1 MSKIREVTP
10 AAALSLIQKGALL
23 VDVREPYEIAK
34 KSFDV
39 PDVMLIPLRE
49 IEKRYREIPAN
60 RQVIIACRSGNRS
73 LMALRVLTSHG
84 YKKAVSMQTGISG
97 WSRAGLP
104 IKQMQKQSPFGW
116 LIRLFGRG

>member
-10 AAALSLIQKGALL
+10 PAALSLIQKGALL
-23 VDVREPYEIAK
+23 VDVREPYEIAG

-39 PDVMLIPLRE
+39 PDIMLIPVRE
-49 IEKRYREIPAN
+49 IEKRYKEIPAN

-73 LMALRVLTSHG
+73 LMALRILTSHG

-104 IKQMQKQSPFGW
+104 IKQKQKQPPFAW
-116 LIRLFGRG
+116 LLRLFGRG